1 MSLRFQFNLV
11 RLMGAM
17 SIFAAA
23 LPHFRRSQLARG
35 RSTRAVLVWC
45 AVWLSL
51 TTARAAELSE
61 ARALVSQFCA
71 DCHGADSP
79 EAHLNLEQLTSQPK
93 FATQFRTWEK
103 VIERLKDGQMPPA
116 DAPQPTAAERNQL
129 IAAIAGGLNAYIER
143 HAGDPGKIVVRQL
156 NSAEYAYSIEDL
168 TGLDLIDEHGFVN
181 DAVGGAGFTNTGD
194 VQFIDD
200 ATLERYLES
209 AKTVAAHAVIGAGPL
224 EFDVDRGKTGRELSA
239 IRRIQQIYRAHG
251 FRTAAGEGGE
261 PFGLELYPRAFYVAW
276 SFRHRQALGQAEAT
290 LADFARE
297 EGLEPRF
304 AQYIHSLVTAPAHR
318 FPTNDIVE
326 RWRNLPEPGAASAQ
340 SVRQACDEV
349 YARLRYW
356 QHLLASES
364 SDEEEA
370 AVLTDGAVELSNES
384 SFKARLDWPEGADR
398 ATLELAVLPVAKPHA
413 KPLTIWH
420 RPRMRF
426 RRDSRWTAFQP
437 LSAVL
442 ACESADNLQFGR
454 HPADAEIDADDFV
467 LKETEKLLLTFPVPA
482 GAKSGQFVVDVR
494 LDTMH
499 GDEDVVRCTVSDG
512 VNPGETVAAT
522 GTYSVLLADPD
533 GPTYRWLKPGI
544 AEFART
550 LPEVS
555 HREPAPSDRDPIP
568 APFDRTYNSAER
580 NHFHAK
586 IKYHRDDR
594 FLVAH
599 LLDDQTR
606 RRLDQAWADLLTS
619 FDYHDEYYRVV
630 ARKFALPENRRLAD
644 IDAAWIATLPD
655 EPRAYVEQ
663 LRDNYLA
670 GQHALAAAEPGHVEQ
685 ALALAER
692 AWRRPLSAA
701 EQDRLRGFYAR
712 LRDGHVEHV
721 EAVRLLLARILVAPA
736 FLYRTEAPPPSPTSA
751 PLSDWELASRLSYL
765 LWSSIP
771 DEPLRA
777 AAAAGRLHDPETLA
791 SEVRRLLHDPK
802 ANRFATEF
810 FGQWFGFYRFD
821 QHRGVDAG
829 RFPEFNDALKQA
841 MYDEAI
847 SFFTHIVRENR
858 PVDEILFADYTFADG
873 QLARHYGLPA
883 IEAREAV
890 KVAGAGQ
897 YHRGGLLRL
906 GAVLTVTSAPL
917 RTSPVKRGDWVL
929 RRVLGTPVPP
939 PPADVGSIAA
949 DDVQPDGQTLRQR
962 LEAHRRDASCVNCH
976 SRMDPLGFALEQ
988 YDSIGRWRERYR
1000 GDQPID
1006 TSGVLSDGAEISGT
1020 AGLLDYLKAHR
1031 SQFHQVLVTRL
1042 LGYALGRPE
1051 LASDR
1056 PLLDELAG
1064 ELDGK
1069 LDGELD
1075 GGGSLSDTVVR
1086 IVSSRQFRY
1095 RRASDPPAEA
1105 ELPEAELSEQESPET
1120 GEQP

>member
-1 MSLRFQFNLV
+1 MASPFRWRICLTTARRWARGSL
-11 RLMGAM
+11 
-17 SIFAAA
+17 
-23 LPHFRRSQLARG
+23 PPARG

-45 AVWLSL
+45 AVWLLSFA
-51 TTARAAELSE
+51 TAPAAELSE
-61 ARALVSQFCA
+61 ARPLVSQFCV

-79 EAHLNLEQLTSQPK
+79 AAHLNLEQLTSQPE

-103 VIERLKDGQMPPA
+103 VIERLKDGRMPPA
-116 DAPQPTAAERNQL
+116 DAPQPTAADRKQL
-129 IAAIAGGLNAYIER
+129 IEAIAGDLNAYIER
-143 HAGDPGKIVVRQL
+143 YAGDPGNIVVRQL
-156 NSAEYAYSIEDL
+156 TSAEYAYSIEDL
-168 TGLDLIDEHGFVN
+168 TGLDLIDEHDFVH
-181 DAVGGAGFTNTGD
+181 DAVGGAGFTNAGD

-200 ATLERYLES
+200 ATLQRYLES
-209 AKTVAAHAVIGAGPL
+209 AKKVAAHAVIGAGPL
-224 EFDVDRGKTGRELSA
+224 QFDVDRGKTGRELSA
-239 IRRIQQIYRAHG
+239 IRRIQQIYRSHG

-261 PFGLELYPRAFYVAW
+261 PFGLELYSKAFYVAW
-276 SFRHRQALGQAEAT
+276 RFRHRQPLGQTEAT
-290 LADFARE
+290 LADFARA

-304 AQYIHSLVTAPAHR
+304 AEYIHSLLTAPAHR

-326 RWRNLPEPGAASAQ
+326 RWRNLPEAGAVPESGAV
-340 SVRQACDEV
+340 SVREACKEIYD
-349 YARLRYW
+349 RLRYW

-370 AVLTDGAVELSNES
+370 AVLSDGAVELSNAS
-384 SFKARLDWPEGADR
+384 SFKARLDWPEGSDR
-398 ATLELAVLPVAKPHA
+398 ATLELAVLPVARPQA
-413 KPLTIWH
+413 KPLVVWRH
-420 RPRMRF
+420 PRMRF
-426 RRDSRWTAFQP
+426 RRDRKWTAYQP
-437 LSAVL
+437 LRAVL
-442 ACESADNLQFGR
+442 SGESADQLQFGH

-467 LKETEKLLLTFPVPA
+467 LGATEKLVLAFPVPA
-482 GAKSGQFVVDVR
+482 GAKSGQFVVDVM
-494 LDTMH
+494 LDATH

-544 AEFART
+544 EEFART

-586 IKYHRDDR
+586 LKYHRDDR
-594 FLVAH
+594 FLVAY
-599 LLDDQTR
+599 LLDDATR
-606 RRLDQAWADLLTS
+606 VQLDQAWADLLTS
-619 FDYHDEYYRVV
+619 FDYHDEFYRVV
-630 ARKFALPENRRLAD
+630 ARKFALPENRRMAD
-644 IDAAWIATLPD
+644 IDAAWIASLPD
-655 EPRAYVEQ
+655 EPRAYSER
-663 LRDNYLA
+663 LYTDYLA
-670 GQHALAAAEPGHVEQ
+670 GQRALTMAEPNHVEQ
-685 ALALAER
+685 AVELAER
-692 AWRRPLSAA
+692 AWRRPLSTA
-701 EQDRLRGFYAR
+701 EQDRLRGFYTR
-712 LRDGHVEHV
+712 LRDNHVEHV
-721 EAVRLLLARILVAPA
+721 EAMQLMLARILVAPA
-736 FLYRTEAPPPSPTSA
+736 FLYRTEAPPPSPTLV
-751 PLSDWELASRLSYL
+751 PLSDWELASRLSYF

-771 DEPLRA
+771 DEPLRR
-777 AAAAGRLHDPETLA
+777 AAAAGRLRDPETLA
-791 SEVRRLLHDPK
+791 AEVRRLLHDSK
-802 ANRFATEF
+802 ASRFATEF

-858 PVDEILFADYTFADG
+858 PVDEILFADYTFADA

-883 IEAREAV
+883 VESRESV
-890 KVAGAGQ
+890 KLAGAGQ

-939 PPADVGSIAA
+939 PPADAGSITA

-962 LEAHRRDASCVNCH
+962 LEAHRREASCVNCH

-1000 GDQPID
+1000 DDQPID
-1006 TSGVLSDGAEISGT
+1006 TSGVLGDGAEISGVI
-1020 AGLLDYLKAHR
+1020 GLLDYLKAHR

-1064 ELDGK
+1064 ELDR
-1069 LDGELD
+1069 EPD
-1075 GGGSLSDTVVR
+1075 GGGSLCDLVVR

-1095 RRASDPPAEA
+1095 RRASDRSSKTA
-1105 ELPEAELSEQESPET
+1105 SPET
-1120 GEQP
+1120 REQP